1 MLYNYIL
8 NIECISKDETRN
20 KINSIYSE
28 WRSGNTLDYEE
39 NTIADES
46 AKITKTTKNFHKD
59 LLLTK
64 ADIEKSGIY

>member
-8 NIECISKDETRN
+8 NIECTSKDETRN

>member
-28 WRSGNTLDYEE
+28 WRSSNTLDYEE

>member
-20 KINSIYSE
+20 KINPIYSE

-59 LLLTK
+59 FLLTK